1 MQNTLFG
8 KFSLFFS
15 QFTLFI
21 ENKCDSQ
28 ALAPVRRA
36 ASPTHIDLDE
46 SADVIALQPE
56 LKAIAK
62 EIAKNSQYTPM
73 NDEEVPR
80 PGADHVFLTVK
91 WQPHPMDQHG
101 KAHESQYKMDR
112 VSLQARQLESAYHA
126 DNVLSFPSFIDRV
139 KISAS
144 FLRPPQ
150 TMPMSWLKIS
160 S

>member
-1 MQNTLFG
+1 MGNKFG
-8 KFSLFFS
+8 
-15 QFTLFI
+15 
-21 ENKCDSQ
+21 SQ
-28 ALAPVRRA
+28 ALAPHRRA

-46 SADVIALQPE
+46 SADVALQPE

-62 EIAKNSQYTPM
+62 EIAENSRYTPLM

-101 KAHESQYKMDR
+101 KAQESQYKMDR
-112 VSLQARQLESAYHA
+112 VSFSARQLGSAYHA
-126 DNVLSFPSFIDRV
+126 HNMLSFPSFIDRV

-144 FLRPPQ
+144 SLSPPQ
-150 TMPMSWLKIS
+150 TMLTSWLKIS